1 MLNLES
7 KEKSGKREFN
17 IRTLIPFIAFFLIL
31 GFFALT
37 AFDRFV
43 TYKNFTT
50 IMQQTAVL
58 AIVSM
63 GAHFV
68 IVTGAIDLSVGSILA
83 FTGMVGAA
91 ISKDMGFAGLLLGIP
106 VGGLLGLVTGLIYT
120 YMKIP
125 SFIVTLAMQMAVRGM
140 TILYS
145 HSNPIPLN
153 RSVLFMGKYPNIFFI
168 MMAVF
173 ALMFVIYNFTT
184 FGRYSLAVGGNEH
197 IAKLNGIPVNRIRTT
212 VFVVSGLLAGLGGI
226 TMAAR
231 LGAATPT
238 VGTSFEV
245 SCISA
250 VALGGTSLAGG
261 VGSIQNTLIGA
272 LITSMLS
279 NGLTILGVSSEMQ
292 QIITGMILVLACF
305 ISLDRRKVGIV
316 K

>member
-1 MLNLES
+1 MQSFIQKKNGGRKAL
-7 KEKSGKREFN
+7 N
-17 IRTLIPFIAFFLIL
+17 IRSIIPFIAFFLIL
-31 GFFALT
+31 GFFSVAAL
-37 AFDRFV
+37 DRFV

-63 GAHFV
+63 GVHFV

-83 FTGMVGAA
+83 FSGMVGATLA
-91 ISKDMGFAGLLLGIP
+91 KDMGFAGLLIGIP
-106 VGGLLGLVTGLIYT
+106 VGGLIGLITGLLYT
-120 YMKIP
+120 YLKIP
-125 SFIVTLAMQMAVRGM
+125 SFIVTLAMQMAVRGL

-145 HSNPIPLN
+145 HSNPVPLD
-153 RSVLFMGKYPNIFFI
+153 RSMLFMGKYPNIFFI
-168 MMAVF
+168 MLVVF
-173 ALMFVIYNFTT
+173 AVMFVIYNYTS
-184 FGRYSLAVGGNEH
+184 FGRHSLAVGGNEH
-197 IAKLNGIPVNRIRTT
+197 IAKLNGIPANRIRIL

-238 VGTSFEV
+238 VGVSFEV

-292 QIITGMILVLACF
+292 QIITGGILVFACF
-305 ISLDRRKVGIV
+305 ISLDRKKVGIV

>member
-1 MLNLES
+1 MQCFIQKKNGGRKAL
-7 KEKSGKREFN
+7 N
-17 IRTLIPFIAFFLIL
+17 IRSIIPFIAFFLIL
-31 GFFALT
+31 GFFSVAAL
-37 AFDRFV
+37 DRFV

-63 GAHFV
+63 GVHFV

-83 FTGMVGAA
+83 FSGMVGATLA
-91 ISKDMGFAGLLLGIP
+91 KDMGFAGLLIGIP
-106 VGGLLGLVTGLIYT
+106 VGGLIGLITGLLYT
-120 YMKIP
+120 YLKIP
-125 SFIVTLAMQMAVRGM
+125 SFIVTLAMQMAVRGL

-145 HSNPIPLN
+145 HSNPVPLD
-153 RSVLFMGKYPNIFFI
+153 RSMLFMGKYPNIFFI
-168 MMAVF
+168 MLVVF
-173 ALMFVIYNFTT
+173 AVMFVIYNYTS
-184 FGRYSLAVGGNEH
+184 FGRHSLAVGGNEH
-197 IAKLNGIPVNRIRTT
+197 IAKLNGIPANRIRIL

-238 VGTSFEV
+238 VGVSFEV

-292 QIITGMILVLACF
+292 QIITGGILVFACF
-305 ISLDRRKVGIV
+305 ISLDRKKVGIV

>member
-1 MLNLES
+1 MLNFIS
-7 KEKSGKREFN
+7 KKESGKKEFDVRS
-17 IRTLIPFIAFFLIL
+17 IIPFIAFFLIL
-31 GFFALT
+31 FFFSVT

-50 IMQQTAVL
+50 IIQQTAVL

-63 GAHFV
+63 GVHFV

-83 FTGMVGAA
+83 FTGMFGAA
-91 ISKDMGFAGLLLGIP
+91 MAEKMGFAGLLIGIP
-106 VGGLLGLVTGLIYT
+106 VGGIIGLVTGLIYT

-125 SFIVTLAMQMAVRGM
+125 SFIVTLAMQMAVRGL

-145 HSNPIPLN
+145 HSNPIPLD

-168 MMAVF
+168 MLTVF
-173 ALMFVIYNFTT
+173 ILMFVIYNFTT
-184 FGRYSLAVGGNEH
+184 FGRYSLAIGGNEH
-197 IAKLNGIPVNRIRTT
+197 IAKLNGIPVNSIRIS

-238 VGTSFEV
+238 VGVSFEV

-250 VALGGTSLAGG
+250 VALGGTSLSGG
-261 VGSIQNTLIGA
+261 VGAIQNTLIGA
-272 LITSMLS
+272 LIISMLS

-292 QIITGMILVLACF
+292 QLITGAILVIACF
-305 ISLDRRKVGIV
+305 ISLDRKKVGIV